1 MQRMCQFFA
10 PSVLGAGPFWGLVL
24 LLGLP
29 LPFTH
34 GVPRVPHI
42 YVCLIFS
49 IYPVSFGICPG
60 CLLRRRFLRLYVDCG
75 ALGMGGWWFIDDST
89 LRAWSLLRP
98 LILCG
103 EFLWTSVSPL
113 VSDCGREGP
122 LCALLEV
129 YWLPFVGSLQA
140 SLCCLRPLCRFAAW
154 ALGCVCSADAT
165 AVACFGC
172 RGFFLGILA
181 GSMCGALS
189 WVLRVRILLVRC
201 SCCGTELLGA
211 VRLFGTKL
219 WPGGFFLQVIL
230 VQLCLAFG
238 SA

>member
-1 MQRMCQFFA
+1 MRFGYFGTRLLSQLPYLVPPLWTLILGCGVN
-10 PSVLGAGPFWGLVL
+10 SVSMGMGVRGLVADVPVSCAQCSGSLSPFGDL
-24 LLGLP
+24 LCYFAWF
-29 LPFTH
+29 LPFDH

-42 YVCLIFS
+42 CFCLVFS
-49 IYPVSFGICPG
+49 FYPVSFGICPG

-113 VSDCGREGP
+113 VPDCGREGP

-129 YWLPFVGSLQA
+129 YRLPFVGSLQA

-181 GSMCGALS
+181 GC
-189 WVLRVRILLVRC
+189 V
-201 SCCGTELLGA
+201 EP
-211 VRLFGTKL
+211 F
-219 WPGGFFLQVIL
+219 PGF
-230 VQLCLAFG
+230 
-238 SA
+238 